1 MRTVVIAGVAL
12 GCLAVSGCGV
22 ARNANTSV
30 SQYEAKYRGYATV
43 LLCNKLDRLLFEKQ
57 VLAVSKVLKD
67 RNEDCQ
73 RFKSSDQTI
82 TIKNR

>member
-30 SQYEAKYRGYATV
+30 SQYEAKYRGYATIR
-43 LLCNKLDRLLFEKQ
+43 LCKALDGILWEKE
-57 VLAVSKVLKD
+57 VLAISKVLMD
-67 RNEDCQ
+67 RKEDCQ
-73 RFKSSDQTI
+73 RFNSGQTI